1 MSKQIVVRLS
11 TIIMCLGL
19 MLSAGCAHLLQPE
32 MGAVARKEARIA
44 LTGGAIPAGTLT
56 TGDLRLTY
64 SLAHNNDVA
73 TISGKLVFDRNI
85 RDSFQ
90 TITKFF
96 LYLSYL
102 DEAGKVLESV
112 DISPVI
118 PTYGAIPD
126 SLQFTL
132 SRVPP
137 PGSKAFAFHYSGEFR
152 SDQRDSGA
160 GWNISYF
167 PFNR

>member
-1 MSKQIVVRLS
+1 
-11 TIIMCLGL
+11 
-19 MLSAGCAHLLQPE
+19 MLSAGCVHLFQPE

-64 SLAHNNDVA
+64 SLAQNNDVA
-73 TISGKLVFDRNI
+73 TIAGKLVFDRNI
-85 RDSFQ
+85 RDSFP

-102 DEAGKVLESV
+102 DEAGKVLETV

-118 PTYGAIPD
+118 PTYGSIPD
-126 SLQFTL
+126 SLQFTI

-137 PGSKAFAFHYSGEFR
+137 LGSKAFVFHYSGEFR
-152 SDQRDSGA
+152 SDQRGA
-160 GWNISYF
+160 GSGWGVNYS
-167 PFNR
+167 PFN